1 VQVLREAMKKTFQ
14 DPEFHKEFKKLTG
27 DDPSPLSPE
36 AQEEIIRSVP
46 RDPETIELFKV
57 INGNKALP
65 PR

>member
-1 VQVLREAMKKTFQ
+1 MRVLREATKKTSQ

-46 RDPETIELFKV
+46 RDLETIELFKV
-57 INGNKALP
+57 INGNKPLP